1 MVLTLLTI
9 MQNLKKDSQSAME
22 KYLTEIKNVQLRSKY
37 TKFRLSNHKLMIE
50 KGRYT
55 GLKPAER
62 LCPFCLNVTED
73 ELHFLLDCPTYSVPR
88 NQFMS
93 KIARLNYSFQFYQR
107 EHKFSYL
114 LNNFPGEASGFIYQ
128 AFDLLQLP
136 KCLD

>member
-1 MVLTLLTI
+1 MEITPYVLGALYYFPSNTNNTTA
-9 MQNLKKDSQSAME
+9 NKDKISEHKA
-22 KYLTEIKNVQLRSKY
+22 LW
-37 TKFRLSNHKLMIE
+37 KFCQQ
-50 KGRYT
+50 
-55 GLKPAER
+55 

-93 KIARLNYSFQFYQR
+93 KIVRLNYSFQFYQR

-128 AFDLLQLP
+128 AFELRDFLLQFP